1 MKDYIGYYTDL
12 IPPPICD
19 AIIGH
24 VETQRLSD
32 FAKSTY
38 SDPDGVV
45 ESDDRVCMD
54 EIWFLQDHKFY
65 DVLKNFVLKGLENY
79 SKQHPKFVVTHH
91 TNFRLNK
98 YSKGGFMS
106 KHCDNIHHS
115 HGQQYGYPH
124 VSVLLFLNDD
134 YEGGEFQIK
143 TGREN
148 YIPPEQ
154 ETGNILF
161 FPTYLVHRVTLVT
174 KDTRSVIVGWIHGNS
189 FV

>member
-12 IPPPICD
+12 IPSPICD

-134 YEGGEFQIK
+134 YEGGEFVVAD
-143 TGREN
+143 
-148 YIPPEQ
+148 
-154 ETGNILF
+154 ET
-161 FPTYLVHRVTLVT
+161 YVT
-174 KDTRSVIVGWIHGNS
+174 KKGSSLIFPSNFMFPHEVKPITNGTRWSVITWMM
-189 FV
+189 

>member
-12 IPPPICD
+12 IPTPICD

-24 VETQRLSD
+24 VENERLSD

-134 YEGGEFQIK
+134 YDGGEFVVAD
-143 TGREN
+143 
-148 YIPPEQ
+148 
-154 ETGNILF
+154 ET
-161 FPTYLVHRVTLVT
+161 YVT
-174 KDTRSVIVGWIHGNS
+174 KKGSSLIFPSNFMFPHEVKPITNGTRWSVITWMM
-189 FV
+189 

>member
-24 VETQRLSD
+24 VENERLSD

-134 YEGGEFQIK
+134 YEGGEFVVAD
-143 TGREN
+143 
-148 YIPPEQ
+148 
-154 ETGNILF
+154 ET
-161 FPTYLVHRVTLVT
+161 YVT
-174 KDTRSVIVGWIHGNS
+174 KKGSSLIFPSNFMFPHEVKPITDGTRWSVITWMM
-189 FV
+189 

>member
-12 IPPPICD
+12 IPSPICD

-24 VETQRLSD
+24 VENERLSD

-134 YEGGEFQIK
+134 YEGGEFVVAD
-143 TGREN
+143 
-148 YIPPEQ
+148 
-154 ETGNILF
+154 ET
-161 FPTYLVHRVTLVT
+161 YVT
-174 KDTRSVIVGWIHGNS
+174 KKGSSLIFPSNFMFPHEVKPITNGTRWSVITWMM
-189 FV
+189 

>member
-24 VETQRLSD
+24 VENERLSD

-79 SKQHPKFVVTHH
+79 SKKHPKFLVTHH

-134 YEGGEFQIK
+134 YEGGEFVVAD
-143 TGREN
+143 
-148 YIPPEQ
+148 
-154 ETGNILF
+154 ET
-161 FPTYLVHRVTLVT
+161 YVT
-174 KDTRSVIVGWIHGNS
+174 KKGSSLIFPSNFMFPHEVKPITDGTRWSVITWMM
-189 FV
+189 

>member
-12 IPPPICD
+12 IPPPICN

-24 VETQRLSD
+24 VENERLSD

-134 YEGGEFQIK
+134 YEGGEFVVAD
-143 TGREN
+143 
-148 YIPPEQ
+148 
-154 ETGNILF
+154 ET
-161 FPTYLVHRVTLVT
+161 YVT
-174 KDTRSVIVGWIHGNS
+174 KKGSSLIFPSNFMFPHEVKPITNGTRWSVITWMM
-189 FV
+189 

>member
-24 VETQRLSD
+24 VENERLSD

-79 SKQHPKFVVTHH
+79 SKQHPKFLVTHH

-98 YSKGGFMS
+98 YSKGGYMS

-134 YEGGEFQIK
+134 YEGGEFVVAD
-143 TGREN
+143 
-148 YIPPEQ
+148 
-154 ETGNILF
+154 ET
-161 FPTYLVHRVTLVT
+161 YVT
-174 KDTRSVIVGWIHGNS
+174 KKGSSLIFPSNFMFPHEVKPITNGTRWSVITWMM
-189 FV
+189 

>member
-12 IPPPICD
+12 IPPPICN

-24 VETQRLSD
+24 VENERLSD

-134 YEGGEFQIK
+134 YEGGEFVVAD
-143 TGREN
+143 
-148 YIPPEQ
+148 
-154 ETGNILF
+154 ET
-161 FPTYLVHRVTLVT
+161 YVT
-174 KDTRSVIVGWIHGNS
+174 KKGSSLIFPSNFMFPHEVKPITDGTRWSVITWMM
-189 FV
+189 

>member
-24 VETQRLSD
+24 VENERLSD

-79 SKQHPKFVVTHH
+79 SKQHPKFGVPHH

-134 YEGGEFQIK
+134 YEGGEFVVAD
-143 TGREN
+143 
-148 YIPPEQ
+148 
-154 ETGNILF
+154 ET
-161 FPTYLVHRVTLVT
+161 YVT
-174 KDTRSVIVGWIHGNS
+174 KKGSSLIFPSNFMFPHEVKPITNGTRWSVITWMM
-189 FV
+189 

>member
-24 VETQRLSD
+24 VENERLSD

-54 EIWFLQDHKFY
+54 EIWFLQDHKIY

-134 YEGGEFQIK
+134 YEGGEFVVAD
-143 TGREN
+143 
-148 YIPPEQ
+148 
-154 ETGNILF
+154 ET
-161 FPTYLVHRVTLVT
+161 YVT
-174 KDTRSVIVGWIHGNS
+174 KKGSSLIFPSNFMFPHEVKPITNGTRWSVITWMM
-189 FV
+189 

>member
-1 MKDYIGYYTDL
+1 MKDYIGYYTHL
-12 IPPPICD
+12 IPSPICD

-24 VETQRLSD
+24 VENERLSD

-134 YEGGEFQIK
+134 YEGGEFVVAD
-143 TGREN
+143 
-148 YIPPEQ
+148 
-154 ETGNILF
+154 ET
-161 FPTYLVHRVTLVT
+161 YVT
-174 KDTRSVIVGWIHGNS
+174 KKGSSLIFPSNFMFPHEVKPITNGTRWSVITWMM
-189 FV
+189 

>member
-1 MKDYIGYYTDL
+1 MKDYIGYYTDQ

-24 VETQRLSD
+24 VENETLSD

-38 SDPDGVV
+38 SDPAGVV

-134 YEGGEFQIK
+134 YEGGEFVVAD
-143 TGREN
+143 
-148 YIPPEQ
+148 
-154 ETGNILF
+154 ET
-161 FPTYLVHRVTLVT
+161 YVT
-174 KDTRSVIVGWIHGNS
+174 KKGSSLIFPSNFMFPHEVKPITNGTRWSVITWMM
-189 FV
+189 

>member
-12 IPPPICD
+12 IPSPICD

-24 VETQRLSD
+24 VENERLSD

-134 YEGGEFQIK
+134 YEGGEFVVAD
-143 TGREN
+143 
-148 YIPPEQ
+148 
-154 ETGNILF
+154 ET
-161 FPTYLVHRVTLVT
+161 YVT
-174 KDTRSVIVGWIHGNS
+174 KKGSSLIFPSNFMFPHEVKPITNGTRWSIITWMM
-189 FV
+189 

>member
-1 MKDYIGYYTDL
+1 
-12 IPPPICD
+12 
-19 AIIGH
+19 
-24 VETQRLSD
+24 
-32 FAKSTY
+32 
-38 SDPDGVV
+38 
-45 ESDDRVCMD
+45 MD

-134 YEGGEFQIK
+134 YEGGEFVVAD
-143 TGREN
+143 
-148 YIPPEQ
+148 
-154 ETGNILF
+154 ET
-161 FPTYLVHRVTLVT
+161 YVT
-174 KDTRSVIVGWIHGNS
+174 KKGSSLIFPSNFMFPHEVKPITNGTRWSVITWMM
-189 FV
+189 